1 MIAPGRT
8 GIERRISVKGIEKDI
23 EYFLKRGI
31 DKFAFFIPYLN
42 YLATK
47 EEKKNEERS
56 NII

>member
-1 MIAPGRT
+1 LIAPGRT

-47 EEKKNEERS
+47 EEKKE
-56 NII
+56 